1 MATSVSFGSKG
12 TWERLLSIPSSVL
25 LQKLIPSCMP
35 TQRTPYVATR
45 MLLLHGSLETRS
57 SQSIE
62 RRRPVAHTKCNM
74 RIFDSC
80 RHTTKRNFSNLLLD
94 GSISTSPACA
104 SPPMNYYSWRII
116 EGHTHCRSIST
127 HFTERRPSKVWS
139 QFVAT
144 SRRQDSGPPT
154 RTDLNVLI
162 YFLSSSVWPQ
172 NKLKT
177 RSIHM
182 VIRKRRRRRIAS
194 CQGPASKK

>member
-25 LQKLIPSCMP
+25 LQKLIPSCLP

-116 EGHTHCRSIST
+116 EGHTHTVDLFPHISLKDDRQKFGHSLSPHLGDRIPVHRHGPTSISW
-127 HFTERRPSKVWS
+127 FI
-139 QFVAT
+139 FC
-144 SRRQDSGPPT
+144 RRQFG
-154 RTDLNVLI
+154 
-162 YFLSSSVWPQ
+162 
-172 NKLKT
+172 
-177 RSIHM
+177 
-182 VIRKRRRRRIAS
+182 RKIN
-194 CQGPASKK
+194 

>member
-25 LQKLIPSCMP
+25 LQKLIPSCLP

-80 RHTTKRNFSNLLLD
+80 RHTTKRNFSNLLHFYLPRMCF
-94 GSISTSPACA
+94 SANELLFLENHRRT
-104 SPPMNYYSWRII
+104 
-116 EGHTHCRSIST
+116 HTLS
-127 HFTERRPSKVWS
+127 
-139 QFVAT
+139 
-144 SRRQDSGPPT
+144 
-154 RTDLNVLI
+154 I
-162 YFLSSSVWPQ
+162 YFHTFHWKTTVKSLVTVCRHISETGFRSTDTDRPQCLDLFSVVVSWAA
-172 NKLKT
+172 K
-177 RSIHM
+177 
-182 VIRKRRRRRIAS
+182 
-194 CQGPASKK
+194 